1 MFRLKQKTKQKRE
14 EKVEEEMQESDQE
27 EWQSVRE
34 HNKKV
39 DDGYER
45 PKVVYAG

>member
-1 MFRLKQKTKQKRE
+1 MFRLKQKTKQKEEEAE
-14 EKVEEEMQESDQE
+14 EKMQESDQE
-27 EWQSVRE
+27 SGRASENTR
-34 HNKKV
+34 KV

>member
-1 MFRLKQKTKQKRE
+1 MFRLKQNKTKE
-14 EKVEEEMQESDQE
+14 EEAEEMQESDQVSGRASE
-27 EWQSVRE
+27 
-34 HNKKV
+34 NIGKV